1 MGQKVNPHGLRVGV
15 IKDWDSRWY
24 ASEEKV
30 GDLIV
35 EDQKIRKFLKKTLY
49 GAGVPRIEIER
60 SADVVTVFL
69 HCARPGMV
77 IGQGGKQ
84 IEEYRAALEKL
95 IGKKTRLNIV
105 EVKNPD
111 MDAQLV
117 AENIAQQLEKRISHR
132 RAMKNAMARAMR
144 AGAKGIKTCC
154 SGRLGGRE
162 IAGVEHYHE
171 GTIPLQTIRADIEYG
186 FAEAATTFGR
196 IGVKVWIYKGEVLSQ
211 TLRTTPRTMD
221 TSKPYQERRERR
233 RRDDRRGGG
242 GFNRDRQGGGFSRD
256 RQGAPGGGFN
266 RDRQGGAPGGGF
278 NRGGQGAPGGG
289 FNRDRQGGAPGGFNR
304 GGQGGGFSRGGQGG
318 GFSRDRQGA
327 PGGFNRQAGL
337 NRQVSAPRPAP
348 RPAEGAAP
356 AAPAKEEGG
365 AE

>member
-24 ASEEKV
+24 ASDEKV

-35 EDQKIRKFLKKTLY
+35 EDQKIRKYLKKTLY
-49 GAGVPRIEIER
+49 GAGVPKIEIER
-60 SADVVTVFL
+60 SADTVTIFL
-69 HCARPGMV
+69 HCARPGVV
-77 IGQGGKQ
+77 IGKGGEQ
-84 IEEYRAALEKL
+84 IEQYRLAVEKL
-95 IGKKTRLNIV
+95 IGKKVKLNIV
-105 EVKNPD
+105 EVRNPD
-111 MDAQLV
+111 MNAQLV

-144 AGAKGIKTCC
+144 AGAKGIKCCC

-233 RRDDRRGGG
+233 PRRDGDRRG
-242 GFNRDRQGGGFSRD
+242 
-256 RQGAPGGGFN
+256 
-266 RDRQGGAPGGGF
+266 
-278 NRGGQGAPGGG
+278 
-289 FNRDRQGGAPGGFNR
+289 GGFNR
-304 GGQGGGFSRGGQGG
+304 GGQGGGFNRDRQGGFNRGGQG
-318 GFSRDRQGA
+318 RPQ
-327 PGGFNRQAGL
+327 GGFNRT
-337 NRQVSAPRPAP
+337 NNTRP
-348 RPAEGAAP
+348 AAP
-356 AAPAKEEGG
+356 AAPAKEGG
-365 AE
+365 AQ

>member
-24 ASEEKV
+24 ASDEKV

-35 EDQKIRKFLKKTLY
+35 EDQKIRKYLKKTLY
-49 GAGVPRIEIER
+49 GAGVPKIEIER
-60 SADVVTVFL
+60 SNEVVTIFL

-77 IGQGGKQ
+77 IGKGGEQ
-84 IEEYRAALEKL
+84 IEQYRLAVEKL
-95 IGKKTRLNIV
+95 IGKKVRLNIV
-105 EVKNPD
+105 EVRNPD
-111 MDAQLV
+111 MNAQLV

-144 AGAKGIKTCC
+144 AGAKGIKVCC

-196 IGVKVWIYKGEVLSQ
+196 IGVKAWIYKGEVLSQ

-233 RRDDRRGGG
+233 PRRDGDRRGGFGDRRQGG
-242 GFNRDRQGGGFSRD
+242 GFNRDRQGGFNRG
-256 RQGAPGGGFN
+256 QGRPQGGFN
-266 RDRQGGAPGGGF
+266 RATNP
-278 NRGGQGAPGGG
+278 
-289 FNRDRQGGAPGGFNR
+289 
-304 GGQGGGFSRGGQGG
+304 S
-318 GFSRDRQGA
+318 
-327 PGGFNRQAGL
+327 
-337 NRQVSAPRPAP
+337 RPAAP
-348 RPAEGAAP
+348 AAP
-356 AAPAKEEGG
+356 AAPAKEGG
-365 AE
+365 AQ

>member
-35 EDQKIRKFLKKTLY
+35 EDQKIRKYLKKTLY
-49 GAGVPRIEIER
+49 GAGVPKIEIER
-60 SADVVTVFL
+60 SNDIVTIYL
-69 HCARPGMV
+69 HCARPGVV
-77 IGQGGKQ
+77 IGEGGEQ
-84 IEEYRAALEKL
+84 IEQYRLAVEKM
-95 IGKKTRLNIV
+95 IGKKVKLNIV
-105 EVKNPD
+105 EVRNPD
-111 MDAQLV
+111 MNAQLV

-132 RAMKNAMARAMR
+132 RAMKNSMARAMR
-144 AGAKGIKTCC
+144 AGAKGIKVCC

-233 RRDDRRGGG
+233 PRRDGDRRGGFGGDRRNG
-242 GFNRDRQGGGFSRD
+242 GFNRDRQGG
-256 RQGAPGGGFN
+256 FN
-266 RDRQGGAPGGGF
+266 RQGGAERRPQGGF
-278 NRGGQGAPGGG
+278 RPNTNRP
-289 FNRDRQGGAPGGFNR
+289 
-304 GGQGGGFSRGGQGG
+304 
-318 GFSRDRQGA
+318 
-327 PGGFNRQAGL
+327 
-337 NRQVSAPRPAP
+337 
-348 RPAEGAAP
+348 AAP
-356 AAPAKEEGG
+356 AAPAKEGG
-365 AE
+365 AN